1 MRLILVRHGES
12 VGNSENRLQGHTD
25 YPLTELGQ
33 QQAILTARRLADLG
47 THALY
52 TSPLLRAGD
61 TARAISETIGRAPE
75 LLPDVSEYHFGE
87 FSGTTYAELRQ
98 RFANDPVWQAKP
110 AAERVY
116 PGEEGREN
124 FWNRVTNSLWRV
136 IDEHP
141 EQTVAVVSHGGPIA
155 LFCQSVLGLPYKRP
169 MPFAINNCSLTMIEV
184 RDDPSLTREA
194 RTSLERLNDTCHLV
208 VSTSVDVDTVV

>member
-25 YPLTELGQ
+25 YPLTELGR
-33 QQAILTARRLADLG
+33 QQAVLTARRLEELG
-47 THALY
+47 THAVY

-61 TARAISETIGRAPE
+61 TARAICERLQVQAQVM
-75 LLPDVSEYHFGE
+75 PDVSEYQFGE

-110 AAERVY
+110 ASERIY
-116 PGEEGREN
+116 PGEEGRDA
-124 FWNRVTNSLWRV
+124 FFARVTNSLWRV

-141 EQTVAVVSHGGPIA
+141 AQTVAVVSHGGPIA

-169 MPFAINNCSLTMIEV
+169 MPFAINNCSLTMIDVE
-184 RDDPSLTREA
+184 DEPSKSREA
-194 RTSLERLNDTCHLV
+194 RTCLERLNDTCHLV
-208 VSTSVDVDTVV
+208 VSSYVDVDTAV